1 MKPFSLPVSLELD
14 RGTMVYSM
22 GDVRTMFTLK
32 GSKARL
38 SLQNGHRAFRYRSKS
53 KRASQIGKDIRAM
66 ATLLI
71 LGAFV
76 SSFFF
81 CLLDFQVQQVSA
93 SHIHWSIEVLDGGG
107 SDATGWH
114 TSIAVDSDR
123 NPHISYLYLTG
134 ADLMYAK
141 KTSGQW
147 KIEALDTAGQVG
159 WHTSIT
165 LDAGG
170 NSHISYVDHQN
181 GDLKYA
187 KKTSVPPFLVIETV
201 DQPYNVW
208 WTSIAVDKAGRPH
221 IAYVSVP
228 SFGADSILK
237 YAVRDGA
244 TWNKEEISSSK
255 DMGLDVSL
263 ALDSNDAPHITFASA
278 PGTLSHAF
286 KESGV
291 WFMETAVQVVL
302 LDVQHSIATDSQ
314 DNLHL
319 SYVDRSVGV
328 KYAVRRGGVWT
339 NETVATPAELGT
351 SNDIAADSLSSPH
364 VCYFNRSNDDLT
376 YAAKSGSVWIHETV
390 DSDVMVGADC
400 SITTDQSDVPHI
412 SYRDVTNRNLK
423 YATIVNGT
431 WNLEVVDKGIED
443 DVGRYS
449 SIALDMAG
457 RPHIG
462 YFDDTNDDLKYVYR
476 DPMGSWNVQRVD
488 EVDAVGWSTSIVID
502 STGEPHFSYFD
513 MTHEDLKY
521 ARGPGFPWFNE
532 TVDSAGSV
540 GSNTSIAIDSNNSI
554 HIAYYDFSNGDLKY
568 ANDTLGSWS
577 VEIVDSVGDVGL
589 YPSLIID
596 SSGRIHISYFNAS
609 SKSLKYAFRNGGP
622 WSIETIDSSGDV
634 GYWTSIS
641 LDFKDEPRVSY
652 YDSTNGNLKHA
663 YHESGMWSTETVDAT
678 GDVGLFS
685 SLGIDLNNKAHIAYY
700 DRTYGDLRYS
710 TDISGSWESEIVAF
724 SGDVGRY
731 ASIAVDSVGNP
742 HISYYDESNG
752 NLNCAFGEI
761 LADLVVTPDDI
772 TLTPSNSVAN
782 GTLVRIDVVVR
793 NVGYADAF
801 GVYVRFFDGDP
812 VLGDQIGSDRTIG
825 FVPHSGGIGQTFK
838 TWIATPRGN
847 HEICVIADPDDSIRE
862 SDESNNQACVPI
874 EVLGPPPPMPPTNL
888 SAVLGGENL
897 QNVTLSWN
905 LSPDDAGGANNV
917 VAYYIYRNAS
927 FDPDGAG
934 YEFYDSVPDGTSEY
948 TDVLAGEGDSSNRL
962 YRICA
967 VDSSNDSSCSSN
979 QAAKFT
985 RPLSKGPSLVSIPLI
1000 QTNESIETVLQ
1011 TVQHDKA
1018 WYYDSSSQE
1027 WKWLMKSKGYRRGLW
1042 SVNHTMGLWVNVT
1055 SNCNLTV
1062 AGVVPTNTSIRLH
1075 SGWNL
1080 VGFPSFNPTYTVFDL
1095 KAEGG
1100 STRVEGFDASMVPY
1114 HLRVLG
1120 VAEVLQTGYGYWV
1133 RVEAET
1139 VWTLDIG

>member
-1 MKPFSLPVSLELD
+1 MKPLSSPVSLELD
-14 RGTMVYSM
+14 KGWTVYSV

-32 GSKARL
+32 GSKARIC
-38 SLQNGHRAFRYRSKS
+38 LQNGHRAFRCRSKPR
-53 KRASQIGKDIRAM
+53 RASQTGKDIRAVV
-66 ATLLI
+66 TLLI
-71 LGAFV
+71 VGALV

-81 CLLDFQVQQVSA
+81 CLFGYHFHQVSA

-134 ADLMYAK
+134 ADLMYAE

-147 KIEALDTAGQVG
+147 KTESLDTAGEVG
-159 WHTSIT
+159 WYTSIAV
-165 LDAGG
+165 DASG
-170 NSHISYVDHQN
+170 NSHMSYVDHKN

-187 KKTSVPPFLVIETV
+187 KKTLAPPFLITETV

-208 WTSIAVDKAGRPH
+208 WTSIAVDKTGGPH
-221 IAYVSVP
+221 IAYVSIP
-228 SFGADSILK
+228 SLGADPILK
-237 YAVRDGA
+237 YAVRSGA
-244 TWNKEEISSSK
+244 TWSKEGIFSSK
-255 DMGLDVSL
+255 DIGLDVSL
-263 ALDSNDAPHITFASA
+263 ALDSNDAPHIAFASA
-278 PGTLSHAF
+278 PGTLSHTF

-291 WFMETAVQVVL
+291 WITETAVQVIL
-302 LDVQHSIATDSQ
+302 LDVQHSLAIDSQ

-339 NETVATPAELGT
+339 NETVAGPAERGT
-351 SNDIAADSLSSPH
+351 SNDIAVDSLSSPH

-376 YAAKSGSVWIHETV
+376 YAAKSGGVWIQETV

-400 SITTDQSDVPHI
+400 SIATDQSNVPHI

-431 WNLEVVDKGIED
+431 WNQEVVDKGVED
-443 DVGRYS
+443 DVGEYS

-457 RPHIG
+457 RPHIS
-462 YFDDTNDDLKYVYR
+462 YFDDTHDDLKYVYR

-488 EVDAVGWSTSIVID
+488 EVGAVGWSTSIVID
-502 STGEPHFSYFD
+502 STGDPHFSYFD

-540 GSNTSIAIDSNNSI
+540 GSNTSIVIDSNNSI
-554 HIAYYDFSNGDLKY
+554 HMAYYDFSNGDLKY

-577 VEIVDSVGDVGL
+577 AEIVDSVGDVGL

-609 SKSLKYAFRNGGP
+609 SKSLKYAFKNGGP

-641 LDFKDEPRVSY
+641 LDFKDEPRISY
-652 YDSTNGNLKHA
+652 YDATNGDLKHA
-663 YHESGMWSTETVDAT
+663 YHESGMWNTETVDAT

-685 SLGIDLNNKAHIAYY
+685 YLGIDQNDKAHIAYY
-700 DRTYGDLRYS
+700 DRTHGDLRYS
-710 TDISGSWESEIVAF
+710 TSISGFWESEIVAS
-724 SGDVGRY
+724 SGSVGRY
-731 ASIAVDSVGNP
+731 ASIAVDSMGNP
-742 HISYYDESNG
+742 HISYYDESSG
-752 NLNCAFGEI
+752 NLNYAFGEI
-761 LADLVVTPDDI
+761 LADLVVALDDI

-801 GVYVRFFDGDP
+801 GVSVRFFDGDP
-812 VLGDQIGSDRTIG
+812 VLGDQIGSDGTIG
-825 FVPHSGGIGQTFK
+825 FIAHGGIGQTFK

-847 HEICVIADPDDSIRE
+847 HEICVIADPDDFIRE

-888 SAVLGGENL
+888 SAVLSGENL

-905 LSPDDAGGANNV
+905 LSPDDAGGANSV
-917 VAYYIYRNAS
+917 VAYYVYRNTS
-927 FDPDGAG
+927 FDSDGAG
-934 YEFYDSVPDGTSEY
+934 YEFYDSIPDGTSEY
-948 TDVLAGEGDSSNRL
+948 TDVLAGEGDSSNRF

-967 VDSSNDSSCSSN
+967 VDSSNNSSCSSN

-985 RPLSKGPSLVSIPLI
+985 RPLASGPNLVSIPLI
-1000 QTNESIETVLQ
+1000 QSDESIETVLQ
-1011 TVQHDKA
+1011 TVRYDKA

-1027 WKWLMKSKGYRRGLW
+1027 WKWYMTSKGYRRGLW
-1042 SVNHTMGLWVNVT
+1042 SVNHTMGIWVNVT
-1055 SNCNLTV
+1055 ANSNLTV
-1062 AGVVPTNTSIRLH
+1062 AGIVPAQTMIHLYE
-1075 SGWNL
+1075 GWNL
-1080 VGFPSFNPTYTVFDL
+1080 VSFPSFNTTYTVADL
-1095 KAEGG
+1095 KA
-1100 STRVEGFDASMVPY
+1100 SVPVEQVEAFDAPSPPY
-1114 HLRVLG
+1114 FLRVAPD
-1120 VAEVLQTGYGYWV
+1120 AEVLLAGEAYWV
-1133 RVEAET
+1133 KVSEDT
-1139 VWTLDIG
+1139 TWVVSIV